1 MTETEPNGETAGAA
15 QAPDSEASTAS
26 TTSASEPGDSD
37 PGDAASAD
45 TAPSGQT
52 LELTARLMSASNAT
66 FVGTYTVA
74 GADPVD
80 VVYKPSRGEK
90 PLWDFPNNDLANRE
104 VAAYLV
110 SEYLGWNIV
119 PRTWLGDGQFGPG
132 MLQLW
137 QDIDEAQN
145 PVDLVDASEVPG
157 DGWRTVLSGEDET
170 GREVVLVHED
180 SLIMRRMAIFDAI
193 VNNADRKGGHVLAM
207 PDGHRYGVDHGLS
220 FHVEPKLRTVL
231 WGWVGEPISDD
242 ETTSIRRLREALADT
257 RDGGLGAKLAEL
269 LSVAELEQLAA
280 RTERLAAEREFP
292 APEGDMPAAPWPLF

>member
-1 MTETEPNGETAGAA
+1 M
-15 QAPDSEASTAS
+15 
-26 TTSASEPGDSD
+26 
-37 PGDAASAD
+37 GDAA
-45 TAPSGQT
+45 PSGPV

-66 FVGTYTVA
+66 FVGTYSVP

-110 SEYLGWNIV
+110 SEALGWNIV

-137 QDIDEAQN
+137 QDIDEAQD
-145 PVDLVDASEVPG
+145 PVDLVAATEVPG

-180 SLIMRRMAIFDAI
+180 SPIMRRMAIFDAI

-242 ETTSIRRLREALADT
+242 ETTSIRKLHEALADT
-257 RDGGLGAKLAEL
+257 RDGGLGARLAEL
-269 LSVAELEQLAA
+269 LSVAELGQLAA
-280 RTERLAAEREFP
+280 RVERLAAEREFP

>member
-1 MTETEPNGETAGAA
+1 MTEPEPNEGTADTA
-15 QAPDSEASTAS
+15 QVPESEGPTAS
-26 TTSASEPGDSD
+26 TSIASD
-37 PGDAASAD
+37 PGDADPGD
-45 TAPSGQT
+45 TALGDAAPSGPV

-66 FVGTYTVA
+66 FVGTYSVP

-110 SEYLGWNIV
+110 SEALGWNIV

-137 QDIDEAQN
+137 QDIDEAQD
-145 PVDLVDASEVPG
+145 PVDLVAATEVPG

-180 SLIMRRMAIFDAI
+180 SPIMRRMAIFDAI

-242 ETTSIRRLREALADT
+242 ETTSIRKLHEALADT
-257 RDGGLGAKLAEL
+257 RDGGLGARLAEL
-269 LSVAELEQLAA
+269 LSVAELGQLAA
-280 RTERLAAEREFP
+280 RVERLAAEREFP